1 MRRAPVFCFHRRARH
16 PLNHGGNPLL
26 MSTLS
31 KTVLTCL
38 VACLLVS
45 VPASASPTATAA
57 RKCSTRGIE
66 QKLGASPGYVINLST
81 RRISCADAR
90 SLSRLYHRCRRDR
103 GGRDGSCP
111 RVRRFRCTERR
122 FNRNYIHGKLI
133 QYDSNVLCVR
143 GSQRMRQ
150 TYEQLVRY

>member
-1 MRRAPVFCFHRRARH
+1 MSRFSKI
-16 PLNHGGNPLL
+16 L
-26 MSTLS
+26 M
-31 KTVLTCL
+31 TCL
-38 VACLLVS
+38 VASLVVA

-57 RKCSTRGIE
+57 LKCSTRGIE
-66 QKLGASPGYVINLST
+66 QKLGATPGYVINLST

-90 SLSRLYHRCRRDR
+90 SLSRLYHRCRRER
-103 GGRDGSCP
+103 GGRDGFCP

-122 FNRNYIHGKLI
+122 FNRNYIRGILI

-150 TYEQLVRY
+150 TYEQLVRS